1 MAALAVPLR
10 MPLAPPA
17 GATLGALPMKI
28 VRDVLTR
35 NEAGDVWWVPPIA
48 TVYDA
53 IALMSDRHVGA
64 LPVLQ
69 DESLV
74 GIISERDYARK
85 VILKDKSS
93 KSTRVSEIMTRD
105 VVTVT
110 SEARVE
116 ECIDLMRSH
125 HIRHLVVVDEGRVTG
140 MLSLRDLFSNI
151 IEAQADTIDKLEHY
165 IQGRP

>member
-1 MAALAVPLR
+1 
-10 MPLAPPA
+10 
-17 GATLGALPMKI
+17 MKI

-35 NEAGDVWWVPPIA
+35 NEAGEVWWVPPIA

-69 DESLV
+69 DEALV

-151 IEAQADTIDKLEHY
+151 IEAQADTIDQLEHY